1 MERTGT
7 VRIPSHRDATHPGE
21 VLLEDFL
28 IPLELTQK
36 DLAAAIRVPFQRVNE
51 LVSGKRGMTPSTA
64 LRLAKYFGNS
74 PAFWLNLQ
82 MRCDLQSA
90 MKKEKAE
97 LSRIKQIR
105 KLAA

>member
-1 MERTGT
+1 MERIDT
-7 VRIPSHRDATHPGE
+7 VRIPSHREATHPGE

-28 IPLELTQK
+28 VPLKLTQK
-36 DLAAAIRVPFQRVNE
+36 DLASAIHVPFQRVNE
-51 LVSGKRGMTPSTA
+51 LVSGKRGVTPSTA

-90 MKKEKAE
+90 MKKERADLK
-97 LSRIKQIR
+97 RIKQIR

>member
-1 MERTGT
+1 MESTGT
-7 VRIPSHRDATHPGE
+7 VRIPRHRAATHPGE
-21 VLLEDFL
+21 VLLGDFL
-28 IPLELTQK
+28 IPLKLTQK

-90 MKKEKAE
+90 MKKERAE
-97 LSRIKQIR
+97 LNRIKQIR